1 MRRVLLAVL
10 YTALSL
16 GANPQG
22 AQAAD
27 PAALAPLRDGSMQ
40 KLVLH
45 GAPRA
50 ASQVAFT
57 APDGTEHRLSDWQG
71 RVVVLNFWA
80 TWCAPCRVEMPMLDA
95 LQAEFGGPDFAV
107 VPVATGR
114 HAPEGIRRFYEE
126 AGIRELPVYLDLRQ
140 GLARDMAVLG
150 LPVTVI
156 LDRDGQEIGRLTG
169 EADWH
174 SDSARAIVAA
184 LIAGD

>member
-27 PAALAPLRDGSMQ
+27 PAALADLREGSMQ

-45 GAPRA
+45 DTPKAVSDVTFA
-50 ASQVAFT
+50 AL
-57 APDGTEHRLSDWQG
+57 DGTEHRLSDWQG

-114 HAPEGIRRFYEE
+114 NAPEGIQRFYAE
-126 AGIRELPVYLDLRQ
+126 AGIRDLPVFLDPRQ
-140 GLARDMAVLG
+140 ALAREMAVLG

-156 LDRDGQEIGRLTG
+156 LNRDGQEVGRLTG

-174 SDSARAIVAA
+174 SDSARAIVAE
-184 LIAGD
+184 LIADR